1 MLFASV
7 ESLPVGLHARGEAKN
22 EAREGV
28 HIGVEVL
35 RAVGEA
41 EEVVVVERVAHGG
54 HERIDALDDVFVFRP
69 ATAGGKF
76 AESGFFARLDVEQT
90 GGSDAGVHAAEVFHH
105 VAELHVLA
113 GVLERGGFVA
123 VHERLHEAE
132 FGFSG
137 EVDGL
142 IDALAA
148 QAHLRSGE
156 ETAGAA
162 GEAHDHGVVAVFDAA
177 QTDGQP
183 LVAVQRHVGFG
194 VARGASLGIGVDAE
208 HRKVGIVARPHP
220 IVLVEAELGDLL
232 GRVHHQTD
240 VVVALFDEEEIA
252 IASEEGDNARTH
264 AGRLGVGAGLEQRF
278 GQGAEHGGRLALVLV
293 VFLLAREGLD
303 ARCDIVDADH
313 EGEGEAG
320 HGQLL
325 GAALGEEAVLEI
337 IVLEVAHLVHKGE
350 AAVVVG
356 EDESVG
362 ADDFA
367 GASAAETADDIAE
380 RGAVVTV
387 EGFGGELQSGF
398 AERVGEV
405 LLLHEFE
412 QPHALVGTGYRER
425 KEGEESKNDSTHGEE
440 EKKVENEMK
449 KMGRKCA
456 RVRGFGPKTGD
467 FALRPGA
474 FPPDEGRRR
483 RRCGTE

>member
-1 MLFASV
+1 MRRGHKFAIELFLLSAGLDLLFASV

-22 EAREGV
+22 EAPEGG
-28 HIGVEVL
+28 GVGMEVL
-35 RAVGEA
+35 CAVGEA

-54 HERIDALDDVFVFRP
+54 HERIDALDDVAVFGA
-69 ATAGGKF
+69 ATARGKF

-113 GVLERGGFVA
+113 GVFERGGFVA

-132 FGFSG
+132 FGFAG
-137 EVDGL
+137 EIDGL

-162 GEAHDHGVVAVFDAA
+162 GEAHDHGVVALFNTAKA
-177 QTDGQP
+177 DGQP
-183 LVAVQRHVGFG
+183 LLAAQRHVRFSITCRT
-194 VARGASLGIGVDAE
+194 ALGIGVDAE
-208 HRKVGIVARPHP
+208 DGEVGIVTRPEP
-220 IVLVEAELGDLL
+220 VVLVEAELRDLL
-232 GRVHHQTD
+232 GRIDHEAD
-240 VVVALFDEEEIA
+240 VIVALLEEHVVAIA
-252 IASEEGDNARTH
+252 AEEGDNARAH
-264 AGRLGVGAGLEQRF
+264 AGGLGEGTGFEELF
-278 GQGAEHGGRLALVLV
+278 GQTGEHASRLARVLII
-293 VFLLAREGLD
+293 FLLTREGFD
-303 ARCDIVDADH
+303 AGGDIVDAHH

-325 GAALGEEAVLEI
+325 GAALGEEAILEI
-337 IVLEVAHLVHKGE
+337 IVLEVAHGLHKGE

-356 EDESVG
+356 EDEAVG

-380 RGAVVTV
+380 GGGILTV
-387 EGFGGELQSGF
+387 KGFGRELQAGF
-398 AERVGEV
+398 AERIGEV
-405 LLLHEFE
+405 LLLHELE

-425 KEGEESKNDSTHGEE
+425 KKGEEGKNESTHGEE

-449 KMGRKCA
+449 KMG
-456 RVRGFGPKTGD
+456 D
-467 FALRPGA
+467 F
-474 FPPDEGRRR
+474 
-483 RRCGTE
+483 